1 MAVSLFLYA
10 LIVIALLV
18 AELREDRHAQFFFK
32 PLAAFGFVILALQ
45 FGALNSIY
53 GKYILAGLLACAA
66 GDVFLLARKSH
77 RLFIAGMVAFA
88 LGHIIYSFGLMA
100 HGLGQGEIFEQK
112 NILAITAT
120 IIMICLSAV
129 VHIIPKTERDMK
141 FPVIIYSVIITTM
154 CVLAALTYNII
165 LIIAALAFATSDY
178 FVGMDRFIDPKKY
191 WALAITPL
199 YFGAQALFAMSVA
212 I

>member
-1 MAVSLFLYA
+1 
-10 LIVIALLV
+10 
-18 AELREDRHAQFFFK
+18 
-32 PLAAFGFVILALQ
+32 
-45 FGALNSIY
+45 
-53 GKYILAGLLACAA
+53 
-66 GDVFLLARKSH
+66 
-77 RLFIAGMVAFA
+77 
-88 LGHIIYSFGLMA
+88 
-100 HGLGQGEIFEQK
+100 
-112 NILAITAT
+112 
-120 IIMICLSAV
+120 
-129 VHIIPKTERDMK
+129 
-141 FPVIIYSVIITTM
+141 M